1 MKNKVNI
8 LIFIGFILGI
18 LGGILIPNIMNSISF
33 LGNIYINLLKLIII
47 PVLFTTISVSIY
59 KNTKSKIL
67 FKTIF
72 TFILMFISVFLISS
86 LIVYIINPTSYFK
99 LDNIK
104 SEIAPITLNITDFFL
119 NIFPS
124 NIIDVISKN
133 NIIFIIIF
141 ASIFGYSASKVK
153 NGKEVINFIEIIS
166 KIFNK
171 ILEYIIYLTP
181 IAVFSLMGTSI
192 STYGINVLSN
202 ALIYIVLAYF
212 ISIII
217 ILLFLI
223 IMKNK
228 VKPLIYLKKI
238 LKLWIVSL
246 STCSSVATLPYTL
259 KTCKED
265 LNLNEESVDL
275 IIPLGTTINKIG
287 GAISFAILSIWTTK
301 LFGIEINAI
310 MFITML
316 FISLLLNMAAVGIP
330 SGGIVLGATYL
341 TMLGIPLSFMG
352 VYSAIYRLLD
362 MAYTTLNVT
371 GNINASIL
379 LDKKQT

>member
-8 LIFIGFILGI
+8 LIFMGFILGI
-18 LGGILIPNIMNSISF
+18 LGGIFIPNIMNSISF

-104 SEIAPITLNITDFFL
+104 SEIVPITLNITDFFL

>member
-1 MKNKVNI
+1 MKNKTNL
-8 LIFIGFILGI
+8 LIFMGFILGI
-18 LGGILIPNIMNSISF
+18 LGGIFIPNIMNSISF
-33 LGNIYINLLKLIII
+33 FGNIYINLLKLIII

-104 SEIAPITLNITDFFL
+104 SEIVPITLNITDFFL

>member
-1 MKNKVNI
+1 MKNKTNL
-8 LIFIGFILGI
+8 LIFMGFILGI
-18 LGGILIPNIMNSISF
+18 LGGIFIPNIMNSISF

-104 SEIAPITLNITDFFL
+104 SEIVPIALNITDFFL

>member
-1 MKNKVNI
+1 MKNKTNL
-8 LIFIGFILGI
+8 LIFMGFILGI
-18 LGGILIPNIMNSISF
+18 LGGIFIPNIMNSISF

-104 SEIAPITLNITDFFL
+104 SEIVPITLNITDFFL

>member
-18 LGGILIPNIMNSISF
+18 LGGILLPNIMNSISF

-104 SEIAPITLNITDFFL
+104 SEIVPITLNITDFFL

-238 LKLWIVSL
+238 IKLWIVSL
-246 STCSSVATLPYTL
+246 STCSSVVTLPYTL